1 MTERQ
6 KEAWAGVLLFLMC
19 IVTLL
24 GGLLVLKLT
33 LH

>member
-1 MTERQ
+1 MNERQ
-6 KEAWAGVLLFLMC
+6 KEAWAGVLLSLMC

>member
-1 MTERQ
+1 MTEHQ
-6 KEAWAGVLLFLMC
+6 KEAWAGVLLSVFWLAM
-19 IVTLL
+19 LL